1 MNKIDKVV
9 NNNCERHL
17 SNIEPYGRTEQD
29 MNNERNCCA
38 NSKNVIKGITC
49 DVVTCQYHTGE
60 GHCTAGHIKVGP
72 NQAEVSRE
80 TLCTTFKNRTE

>member
-1 MNKIDKVV
+1 
-9 NNNCERHL
+9 
-17 SNIEPYGRTEQD
+17 
-29 MNNERNCCA
+29 MNNEKNCCG
-38 NSKNVIKGITC
+38 NTKNVIKGITC

>member
-1 MNKIDKVV
+1 MRDSSQILSHMA
-9 NNNCERHL
+9 ER
-17 SNIEPYGRTEQD
+17 SKT
-29 MNNERNCCA
+29 MNNEKSCCGNA
-38 NSKNVIKGITC
+38 KSVIKGITC

-72 NQAEVSRE
+72 SQAEVSRE

>member
-1 MNKIDKVV
+1 MRDISQNF
-9 NNNCERHL
+9 
-17 SNIEPYGRTEQD
+17 EPYGRTEQN
-29 MNNERNCCA
+29 MNNEKNCCGNA
-38 NSKNVIKGITC
+38 KNVIKGITC

-72 NQAEVSRE
+72 SQAEVSRE

>member
-1 MNKIDKVV
+1 
-9 NNNCERHL
+9 
-17 SNIEPYGRTEQD
+17 
-29 MNNERNCCA
+29 MNNEKSCCG

-60 GHCTAGHIKVGP
+60 GNCAAGHIKVGP